1 MRRNKILIFLLSSDR
16 FYFRFNLIY
25 KIFIVHKF
33 SQRDLQ
39 SKQSGSTWFHV
50 FNKVRIRCRSKGLSI
65 TFFFKI
71 RMLCSVKKIVN
82 VKFLNFIKN
91 DSDQLRTKNFTIF
104 LFEIVKPKSCVTEF
118 MNDALRERC
127 LDFLFCFEK
136 KSSWKSFIWAC

>member
-1 MRRNKILIFLLSSDR
+1 M
-16 FYFRFNLIY
+16 
-25 KIFIVHKF
+25 
-33 SQRDLQ
+33 
-39 SKQSGSTWFHV
+39 

-136 KSSWKSFIWAC
+136 KVHGNPLFGLVSLMAASADSGKFFF